1 MLMSPVAEPKTRFG
15 GPCRSPAVSGKKRCR
30 MHAGTPGSGAPKE
43 NQNAFARGM
52 LRRGVNERKQV
63 QVLLRESRNLIRGIE
78 RSKTNTAGAALT
90 YAAMRCSHWLGL
102 PAKLISMPRISIAPC
117 PPAGSQG
124 PGPAAAVAGP
134 ALTPTCQFLCLS
146 QLHRRRPMIM
156 ADTAYQTAANL
167 PYRPISN
174 YLGILAF
181 KNPAHHTGSLAGRDR
196 FCRHSGGS
204 AL

>member
-1 MLMSPVAEPKTRFG
+1 M
-15 GPCRSPAVSGKKRCR
+15 
-30 MHAGTPGSGAPKE
+30 
-43 NQNAFARGM
+43 
-52 LRRGVNERKQV
+52 
-63 QVLLRESRNLIRGIE
+63 
-78 RSKTNTAGAALT
+78 GAAST
-90 YAAMRCSHWLGL
+90 YARRYALFTLAGIAGEDDLDAPDLNRAL
-102 PAKLISMPRISIAPC
+102 PY
-117 PPAGSQG
+117 PAGSQG

-204 AL
+204 AYNADFGGKKL